1 VGLPLIALWCVAFFT
16 PGAHQPYLD
25 EFDALVWLFV
35 KWVGLGV
42 LSSIGLGTGMHS
54 GILFLFPHVV
64 QVVMAASECN
74 SLRFDTYGPNSF
86 ICPTTVDKNDS
97 ITFLG
102 LFLKVFW
109 PCFLW
114 GGGTAIGEIPPY
126 ALSRAARLAGK
137 KNEEIDDLVNS
148 DKHDLVTLMKE
159 WMFKYL
165 QKHGFWAVLA
175 FASWPNAMFDL
186 CGMACGHFLIPFSTF
201 FGATFI
207 GKALIKVNLQ
217 AAFFILIF
225 RDEYL
230 QMLVNLISWVSGS
243 YHLEEPFK
251 NFIAN
256 QKAKFRQGPQD
267 VPPSALQVAFQY
279 FVIFCV
285 LWFAKSIVDSFA
297 QQRQAELDGKEIEKM
312 RRSHKKGK

>member
-1 VGLPLIALWCVAFFT
+1 
-16 PGAHQPYLD
+16 
-25 EFDALVWLFV
+25 
-35 KWVGLGV
+35 
-42 LSSIGLGTGMHS
+42 
-54 GILFLFPHVV
+54 
-64 QVVMAASECN
+64 
-74 SLRFDTYGPNSF
+74 
-86 ICPTTVDKNDS
+86 VDKNDI

-126 ALSRAARLAGK
+126 ALSRAARLAGR
-137 KNEEIDDLVNS
+137 KNEEIDDLVNPE
-148 DKHDLVTLMKE
+148 KHDIVTRMKE

-165 QKHGFWAVLA
+165 QRHGFWAILA

-186 CGMACGHFLIPFSTF
+186 CGMACGHFLIPFATF
-201 FGATFI
+201 FGATFV

-230 QMLVNLISWVSGS
+230 QKLVRLISWASGS
-243 YHLEEPFK
+243 LHLEEPFQ

-256 QKAKFRQGPQD
+256 QKAKFHQGHGQE
-267 VPPSALQVAFQY
+267 VPPSALQVAFGY
-279 FVIFCV
+279 FVLLCI

-297 QQRQAELDGKEIEKM
+297 QQRQADLDDREIEAMKKQ
-312 RRSHKKGK
+312 HKKGN